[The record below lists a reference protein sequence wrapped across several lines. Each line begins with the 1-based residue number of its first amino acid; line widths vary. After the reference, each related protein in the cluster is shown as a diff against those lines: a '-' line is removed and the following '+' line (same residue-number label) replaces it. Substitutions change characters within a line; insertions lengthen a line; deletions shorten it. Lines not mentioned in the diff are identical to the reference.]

1 MPRDRLG
8 AMQAAAYF
16 GDDDEYQ
23 GAMDDEEMHGPM
35 QEFFQEMEEL
45 RNTTQQIENDI
56 QKVKKLQND
65 ILVAPSLDTKT
76 KQELE
81 DVMNDIKKKANV
93 VRTKLKAMEK
103 QNEEAEQSQRFTN
116 AEMRMR
122 KTQQQ
127 TVSRKFIE
135 LMTDYNKIQNDYRA
149 ESKKKIG
156 RQMEL
161 AGSAVTDEE
170 LENMLE
176 AGEGAQLMGH
186 VRIEGN
192 EDQLRQTI
200 NDIQNRHEMFLNLEK
215 SITELHDM
223 FIDIAQLIENQGEMV
238 NRIDAHVESA
248 VEYTTRATNDT
259 KKALEYQS
267 KARRKKIMMMLCMI
281 VAGGLGSYM
290 AAKYLKLI

>member
-8 AMQAAAYF
+8 ALQAQAYF
-16 GDDDEYQ
+16 DDNEDYQ
-23 GAMDDEEMHGPM
+23 TGMDDEQMDGPM
-35 QEFFQEMEEL
+35 AAFLQEMEEM
-45 RNTTQQIENDI
+45 RNNTAQIEADI
-56 QKVKKLQND
+56 QKVKKAQNE
-65 ILVAPSLDTKT
+65 ILTTPSVDAKT

-81 DVMNDIKKKANV
+81 DAMNNIKKRANV
-93 VRTKLKAMEK
+93 VRTKLKATEK
-103 QNEEAEQSQRFTN
+103 QNEDDEAQGKHSA

-127 TVSRKFIE
+127 TCSRKFIE
-135 LMTDYNKIQNDYRA
+135 LMTDYNKIQNDYREA
-149 ESKKKIG
+149 SKQKIG

-161 AGSAVTDEE
+161 AGQGVTDEE

-186 VRIEGN
+186 VKIEGN
-192 EDQLRQTI
+192 EEQLRQTI

-259 KKALEYQS
+259 KNPWSTNQKPD
-267 KARRKKIMMMLCMI
+267 
-281 VAGGLGSYM
+281 
-290 AAKYLKLI
+290 AKRS

>member
-1 MPRDRLG
+1 MFSTPYRT
-8 AMQAAAYF
+8 A
-16 GDDDEYQ
+16 
-23 GAMDDEEMHGPM
+23 
-35 QEFFQEMEEL
+35 
-45 RNTTQQIENDI
+45 
-56 QKVKKLQND
+56 
-65 ILVAPSLDTKT
+65 S
-76 KQELE
+76 KQ
-81 DVMNDIKKKANV
+81 
-93 VRTKLKAMEK
+93 
-103 QNEEAEQSQRFTN
+103 
-116 AEMRMR
+116 
-122 KTQQQ
+122 
-127 TVSRKFIE
+127 
-135 LMTDYNKIQNDYRA
+135 
-149 ESKKKIG
+149 KIG

-192 EDQLRQTI
+192 EEQLRQTI

-267 KARRKKIMMMLCMI
+267 KARRKKIMMLLCMI
-281 VAGGLGSYM
+281 VAGGLGGYM
-290 AAKYLKLI
+290 ALKYLKIIE